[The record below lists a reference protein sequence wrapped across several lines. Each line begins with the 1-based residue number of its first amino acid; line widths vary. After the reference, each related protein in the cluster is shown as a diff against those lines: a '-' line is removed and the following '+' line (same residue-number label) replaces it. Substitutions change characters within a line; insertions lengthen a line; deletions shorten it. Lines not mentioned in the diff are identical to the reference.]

1 MAHKQGLL
9 IYVSLAT
16 FSVVCLTYGYVQNK
30 IILLI
35 YKGGVLLQDM
45 KLLILQLFEVITY
58 SDPSVA
64 SVYLIVFLD
73 DLLGLLNSEQDE
85 S

>member
-1 MAHKQGLL
+1 M
-9 IYVSLAT
+9 Y
-16 FSVVCLTYGYVQNK
+16 
-30 IILLI
+30 
-35 YKGGVLLQDM
+35 YKNTVM
-45 KLLILQLFEVITY
+45 KLLFLHLFEVITY

-64 SVYLIVFLD
+64 SVYLINFLE

>member
-1 MAHKQGLL
+1 MAHKQGRL

-16 FSVVCLTYGYVQNK
+16 FSVVCLTFGYVQNK

-35 YKGGVLLQDM
+35 YKGGVVLQYM
-45 KLLILQLFEVITY
+45 KLVFLHLFEVITY

-64 SVYLIVFLD
+64 SVYLINFVE
-73 DLLGLLNSEQDE
+73 DLLGLVNS
-85 S
+85 

>member
-1 MAHKQGLL
+1 M
-9 IYVSLAT
+9 
-16 FSVVCLTYGYVQNK
+16 VCLTYGYVQNK

-64 SVYLIVFLD
+64 SL
-73 DLLGLLNSEQDE
+73 
-85 S
+85 